1 MFKLAKIENG
11 RINVGE
17 PEYYKVKANV
27 TVKAGDALKL
37 VSGALELA
45 TDTDKPTHI
54 AGASIGAS
62 ETKRIIPALR
72 VESNQIY
79 RAPTSAAPA
88 AVGSKVTIN
97 DTADGVTATTTGGVA
112 TIVSHGEA
120 TKAGDHILV
129 RFE

>member
-17 PEYYKVKANV
+17 PEYLKVKANV

-45 TDTDKPTHI
+45 TGANKPTHI

-72 VESNQIY
+72 VEANQIY
-79 RAPTSAAPA
+79 RAPTSATPA

-97 DTADGVTATTTGGVA
+97 NTADGVTAETTDGVA
-112 TIVSHGEA
+112 TIISHGEA
-120 TKAGDHILV
+120 TKAGDHILI